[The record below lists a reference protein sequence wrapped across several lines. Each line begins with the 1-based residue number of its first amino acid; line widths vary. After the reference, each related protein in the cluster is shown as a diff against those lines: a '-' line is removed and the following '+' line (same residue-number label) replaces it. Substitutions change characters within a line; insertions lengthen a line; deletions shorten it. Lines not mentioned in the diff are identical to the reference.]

1 MIKLTGSVGRMG
13 VNKKHDV
20 ALVQRIMGAIK
31 VRTKLGLR
39 PIWTGK
45 ADGRYTR
52 EMEPAIKCLQEHM
65 GMKPSGKLE
74 CTVQTMNALTRVAP
88 RELRTA
94 TSVPSTSASL
104 KGPSDPGREAMR
116 IASETLASAPF
127 PLAERRHLARAYR
140 SLGPGHNICLERK
153 KDWVTSDGRFATELE
168 IDGKLSGT
176 LQEKKQVHQ
185 LICRFITVQ
194 GIWEKGNPN
203 DLKFRSKR
211 QLKCLKSLRAGPLSG
226 KDKKLLGLTTAPRD
240 PVLIACAKGCAGLIR
255 SGGAATNAGKKE
267 AEVLIEVA
275 GNADRQLGEKL
286 TAAVK
291 RPVGDFSFDPTT
303 VANATAAITMLE
315 SRVGLAVQSLNNYD
329 ISAAFLVE
337 KYFEPFRAGGLDNEK
352 TPSTIAEII
361 AIKIER
367 ALSILTGRPFKQLFR
382 PNIHGRAPFSVR
394 DTFLRESDVVAIQSG
409 NKIYLHEDRFNAYN
423 GITQAAVLLHEAMHM
438 VLRAGKKEDQ
448 KYIWQDVTTLGV
460 RDAVDNADSY
470 VAVVFDDVIGA
481 IGQFR
486 EIRE

>member
-1 MIKLTGSVGRMG
+1 MEEAKMIKLTGSVGRMG

-31 VRTKLGLR
+31 IQTRLGRR
-39 PIWTGK
+39 PIWSK
-45 ADGRYTR
+45 KPDGRYTR
-52 EMEPAIKCLQEHM
+52 EMEPAIMCLQEHM

-74 CTVQTMNALTRVAP
+74 CTIQTMNALTKVAP

-94 TSVPSTSASL
+94 TSVPSTTVSL

-116 IASETLASAPF
+116 IANETKASAPF

-211 QLKCLKSLRAGPLSG
+211 QLKCLKSLGTGPLSG
-226 KDKKLLGLTTAPRD
+226 KDKKLLGLTSPPRD

-255 SGGAATNAGKKE
+255 SGQIDKTAGAAE
-267 AEVLIEVA
+267 FEVLLQTISAPSPNLAKQIGQAA
-275 GNADRQLGEKL
+275 GRAGASSTAVQLTWVNPTGHGIRQIDAWGSGAFGASRDGGARQHLGVDYIAAL
-286 TAAVK
+286 NQSVLAAVDGTIY
-291 RPVGDFSFDPTT
+291 RLGFPYANDLSYRYVGIETAKGHQVREMYVDP
-303 VANATAAITMLE
+303 A
-315 SRVGLAVQSLNNYD
+315 
-329 ISAAFLVE
+329 
-337 KYFEPFRAGGLDNEK
+337 
-352 TPSTIAEII
+352 
-361 AIKIER
+361 
-367 ALSILTGRPFKQLFR
+367 
-382 PNIHGRAPFSVR
+382 PNIQPGAKVS
-394 DTFLRESDVVAIQSG
+394 
-409 NKIYLHEDRFNAYN
+409 
-423 GITQAAVLLHEAMHM
+423 
-438 VLRAGKKEDQ
+438 AG
-448 KYIWQDVTTLGV
+448 
-460 RDAVDNADSY
+460 
-470 VAVVFDDVIGA
+470 DVIGTYQSLQKRFPS
-481 IGQFR
+481 IT
-486 EIRE
+486 EHIHLDIRLGGTFIDPTSLIP